1 MRPTILFAASAAAA
15 LCACA
20 PVIQGGPPMPLSP
33 ELVST
38 ARVDMITM
46 SSAWLPAEDDF
57 SDTFTDEVRE
67 ELSRCATGARPLNL
81 RLHVDDLERAGRL
94 EGLVTGG
101 GSHFLAATAE
111 FIDPAQGGAV
121 VGRFPITV
129 EAPTSGGLV
138 GVLAD
143 RQMVVS
149 EAWARE
155 LCREAFGRN
164 PRTPG
169 LHNATPD

>member
-1 MRPTILFAASAAAA
+1 M
-15 LCACA
+15 
-20 PVIQGGPPMPLSP
+20 
-33 ELVST
+33 
-38 ARVDMITM
+38 
-46 SSAWLPAEDDF
+46 
-57 SDTFTDEVRE
+57 
-67 ELSRCATGARPLNL
+67 
-81 RLHVDDLERAGRL
+81 
-94 EGLVTGG
+94 
-101 GSHFLAATAE
+101 
-111 FIDPAQGGAV
+111 

-169 LHNATPD
+169 PHNATPD

>member
-1 MRPTILFAASAAAA
+1 MRHLALIAAAVS

-20 PVIQGGPPMPLSP
+20 PVVQGGPPIPLSP

-38 ARVDMITM
+38 ARIDLITM
-46 SSAWLPAEDDF
+46 SSGWLQSEEDF

-67 ELSRCATGARPLNL
+67 ELTRCATGSRPLNL

-94 EGLVTGG
+94 EGLVGG
-101 GSHFLAATAE
+101 GRHFLAATAE
-111 FIDPAQGGAV
+111 FTDPARDDLV

-129 EAPTSGGLV
+129 EAPTSGGLA

-155 LCREAFGRN
+155 LCMEAFGRN

-169 LHNATPD
+169 PHNATPN

>member
-1 MRPTILFAASAAAA
+1 MRPALIVAASAAAR
-15 LCACA
+15 LCACTT
-20 PVIQGGPPMPLSP
+20 VVQGGPPMPLSP

-67 ELSRCATGARPLNL
+67 ELSRCATGSRPLNL
-81 RLHVDDLERAGRL
+81 RLHVDDLERADRLQGLLTGTGR
-94 EGLVTGG
+94 
-101 GSHFLAATAE
+101 HFLAATAE
-111 FIDPAQGGAV
+111 FTDPARDNAV
-121 VGRFPITV
+121 VGRFPVTV
-129 EAPTSGGLV
+129 EAPVTGRVAGA
-138 GVLAD
+138 LAD

-155 LCREAFGRN
+155 LCLEAFGRN
-164 PRTPG
+164 PRVPG
-169 LHNATPD
+169 PHNATPD

>member
-111 FIDPAQGGAV
+111 FHRPGAGRRGGRPFPDH
-121 VGRFPITV
+121 GRGADQR
-129 EAPTSGGLV
+129 ELV

-155 LCREAFGRN
+155 LCLEAFGRN

-169 LHNATPD
+169 PHNATPD

>member
-1 MRPTILFAASAAAA
+1 MRLSTLFLSLAP
-15 LCACA
+15 LCLVACA
-20 PVIQGGPPMPLSP
+20 PVVQGGPPMPLSP
-33 ELVST
+33 DLVNG
-38 ARVDMITM
+38 ARVDVITM
-46 SSAWLPAEDDF
+46 SSGWLQSEEDF

-67 ELSRCATGARPLNL
+67 ELTRCATGSRPLNL

-94 EGLVTGG
+94 EGLVGG
-101 GSHFLAATAE
+101 GGRHFLAATAE
-111 FIDPAQGGAV
+111 FTDPARDDLV

-129 EAPTSGGLV
+129 EAPTSGGLA

-169 LHNATPD
+169 PHNATPN